1 MKLSTVTLFYLVC
14 FLGLLTFFGC
24 GSDTEDTEETSG
36 LIAERP
42 EPEKTDDIYI
52 PDKWY
57 KTRDP
62 LLRNDYFLAVLIK
75 QFGDI
80 PEVHTIADYQRKK
93 IQGLPTTV
101 AEYNA
106 VLDARKRLWPDRET
120 PRKVGALEEIDDPEE
135 YAKIF
140 REELIEQ
147 FGDVPEIDI
156 IVEVEK
162 KWKAGKGVPMDEY
175 VDYAHAIFLLF
186 PNKTTLRQFQ
196 EAQED
201 LAEFKKAQEDL
212 AEQEEM
218 NDLDDE

>member
-1 MKLSTVTLFYLVC
+1 MVPPLPLAHASKLL
-14 FLGLLTFFGC
+14 
-24 GSDTEDTEETSG
+24 
-36 LIAERP
+36 
-42 EPEKTDDIYI
+42 
-52 PDKWY
+52 
-57 KTRDP
+57 
-62 LLRNDYFLAVLIK
+62 
-75 QFGDI
+75 Q
-80 PEVHTIADYQRKK
+80 
-93 IQGLPTTV
+93 
-101 AEYNA
+101 
-106 VLDARKRLWPDRET
+106 
-120 PRKVGALEEIDDPEE
+120 E

-201 LAEFKKAQEDL
+201 LAEFKKAQEDF

>member
-1 MKLSTVTLFYLVC
+1 MKSVPSFFLFYVVC
-14 FLGLLTFFGC
+14 FLSLFIFFGC
-24 GSDTEDTEETSG
+24 GDTEDTEKTSD

-42 EPEKTDDIYI
+42 EPEKTDDVYI

-93 IQGLPTTV
+93 IQGLPVTV
-101 AEYNA
+101 EEYNA
-106 VLDARKRLWPDRET
+106 FLDAGKRLWPNRET

-162 KWKAGKGVPMDEY
+162 KWKAGGGVSRDKYIEYLTALFHLFGDKDTLDKLQRALEERDRDE
-175 VDYAHAIFLLF
+175 
-186 PNKTTLRQFQ
+186 
-196 EAQED
+196 
-201 LAEFKKAQEDL
+201 
-212 AEQEEM
+212 
-218 NDLDDE
+218 